1 MVMLGK
7 NPQSHKGIRDEVS
20 VYEQK
25 SVKINVF
32 NEAEEKEIKECVKKG
47 KIKTREAVENNKL

>member
-1 MVMLGK
+1 MLGK
-7 NPQSHKGIRDEVS
+7 NPQSHKGIRNEVS

-32 NEAEEKEIKECVKKG
+32 NEAEEKEIKECVKKRKNKNQRSSG
-47 KIKTREAVENNKL
+47 K

>member
-1 MVMLGK
+1 MLGK

-25 SVKINVF
+25 SVKIRLRKKKLKSVLKK
-32 NEAEEKEIKECVKKG
+32 EK
-47 KIKTREAVENNKL
+47 